1 MKSRAMI
8 LKEFGKPLE
17 MGEIEVP
24 EAKKQSVV
32 IRVNGAGVC
41 RTDLRLW
48 KGTEPRPGFKLP
60 FVLGHEN
67 AGTVVEVGEDVKGLK
82 RGDKVIVYAVWGD
95 LTCKYCRQGKY
106 MLCRNQAIPGQ
117 SYYYG
122 GFSEYLY
129 IPNFMFL
136 YKINVDPILAAP
148 LADAGL
154 TSYSAVKKAL
164 KYAKADSSIIL
175 YGFGGLGIYALQ
187 IIKALAPYLKVY
199 VVTRSKEK
207 LNLIEE
213 LGGIGMRPEEL
224 NVKDVSV
231 AIDFVGNEESTMRIA
246 KTLESNGVI
255 IEVGMEGDK
264 LSIPTFESV
273 VWEYKLVGSN
283 YGTFNELGELMSLV
297 ERNLIK
303 PFVIKR
309 SLEEL
314 NEALRDLE
322 SGKVLGRQVVIP

>member
-1 MKSRAMI
+1 
-8 LKEFGKPLE
+8 
-17 MGEIEVP
+17 
-24 EAKKQSVV
+24 
-32 IRVNGAGVC
+32 
-41 RTDLRLW
+41 
-48 KGTEPRPGFKLP
+48 
-60 FVLGHEN
+60 
-67 AGTVVEVGEDVKGLK
+67 
-82 RGDKVIVYAVWGD
+82 
-95 LTCKYCRQGKY
+95 
-106 MLCRNQAIPGQ
+106 
-117 SYYYG
+117 
-122 GFSEYLY
+122 
-129 IPNFMFL
+129 MFL

-297 ERNLIK
+297 
-303 PFVIKR
+303 
-309 SLEEL
+309 
-314 NEALRDLE
+314 
-322 SGKVLGRQVVIP
+322 